1 MKWTKKILIGIML
14 VLCCSMVVSA
24 FMLKKE
30 YDKNDK
36 GEIYFL
42 YGTILE
48 QPFRHLVITGGNIS
62 NIIYEPSAKPSVRVF
77 KQWWGY
83 HDKRVTTMVRNDTLY
98 LYFPDKYKDLY
109 EKNQIKNGNMVR
121 IFSPELISVTGSN
134 TNLRLLKL
142 NQQDLTVNISG
153 KSNFE
158 VESLSYNF
166 GNISI
171 KASDT
176 TAVVFEISPTLKK
189 AGTENEN
196 EIPADVKGWDAFHIK
211 NLIAEVSGNSF
222 VDVGHAQ
229 IDSID
234 FKVSDT
240 SAIVLSGG
248 TIKKHFPGNR

>member
-14 VLCCSMVVSA
+14 VLCCSLVASA
-24 FMLKKE
+24 FMFKKE

-36 GEIYFL
+36 GEMYFL
-42 YGTILE
+42 YGTIFE
-48 QPFRHLVITGGNIS
+48 QPFRHLVVTGGNIS

-77 KQWWGY
+77 KRWWGY
-83 HDKRVTTMVRNDTLY
+83 HDKRITTFVRNDTLY
-98 LYFPDKYKDLY
+98 LDFPDKYKDLY
-109 EKNQIKNGNMVR
+109 EKNQLKNSVMVR
-121 IFSPELISVTGSN
+121 IFSPELISVTGFN
-134 TNLRLLKL
+134 TNLSLLKL
-142 NQQDLTVNISG
+142 KQQDLTVNISG

-158 VESLSYNF
+158 VESLLYNF
-166 GNISI
+166 DKVSI

-176 TAVVFEISPTLKK
+176 TAVVFEISPLLKK
-189 AGTENEN
+189 AVSEDGN

-211 NLIAEVSGNSF
+211 NLNAEVSGNSI

-240 SAIVLSGG
+240 SAIILSGG
-248 TIKKHFPGNR
+248 TIKKHFPVNR

>member
-24 FMLKKE
+24 FMFKKE

-48 QPFRHLVITGGNIS
+48 KPFKLLVITGGNIS
-62 NIIYEPSAKPSVRVF
+62 NIIYEPSIKASVRVF
-77 KQWWGY
+77 KGWWGY
-83 HDKRVTTMVRNDTLY
+83 HDKGVTTIVRNDTLY
-98 LYFPDKYKDLY
+98 LNFPEKYKDLY
-109 EKNQIKNGNMVR
+109 EKNQLRNSNIVR
-121 IFSPELISVTGSN
+121 IFSPELISVTGFN

-142 NQQDLTVNISG
+142 KQQDLTVNISG
-153 KSNFE
+153 KSTFE
-158 VESLSYNF
+158 VESLSYTF
-166 GNISI
+166 DKISV
-171 KASDT
+171 KAFDT
-176 TAVVFEISPTLKK
+176 TAVVFEISPILKN
-189 AGTENEN
+189 AGAEDEN

-211 NLIAEVSGNSF
+211 KLNAEVSGNSF

-248 TIKKHFPGNR
+248 TIKKHFPHLR